1 MFRMIQSFIFE
12 IIQLISRMSEGGL
25 RIPKRNRNE
34 ENVYKILTYEPVTP
48 NEIAKKLGIS
58 HKTAQRILMQLALIR
73 DDVKYKNSGRIHL
86 FWKAKK

>member
-1 MFRMIQSFIFE
+1 MIQSFIFE

-25 RIPKRNRNE
+25 HIPKRNRNE
-34 ENVYKILTYEPVTP
+34 ENVYNILTYEPVTP